1 MIVAERKPFEEIK
14 AMLAGYQ
21 HILVVGCGTCVA
33 VCLAGGEKEV
43 GILGAQLRLAAK
55 VAGERSHVDE
65 ATVERQCDR
74 EFMEPL
80 ARNIDRYDAVL
91 STACGAGVQ
100 LLAEIYDTLPVFP
113 ALNTTFIGVAEGP
126 GVWTERCRA
135 CSDCVLGLTGGICPV
150 TMCSKGLLNGPCG
163 GAVDGH
169 CEVDPERAC
178 AWGQIYER
186 LRQTGRLEELSAI
199 RPPKR
204 HNVHVQPARQV
215 HQAYQKRYFAG
226 GKEG

>member
-14 AMLAGYQ
+14 AMLEGYRR
-21 HILVVGCGTCVA
+21 ILVAGCGTCVA

-43 GILGAQLRLAAK
+43 GILGAQLRLAARL
-55 VAGERSHVDE
+55 AGNGVQVEEV
-65 ATVERQCDR
+65 TLERQCDR

-80 ARNIDRYDAVL
+80 AKSIERCDAVL

-100 LLAEIYDTLPVFP
+100 LLAELYDATPVFP

-163 GAVDGH
+163 GAVEGM
-169 CEVDPERAC
+169 CEADPERPC
-178 AWGQIYER
+178 AWGQIYQR
-186 LRQTGRLEELSAI
+186 LAATGRLAALEAI
-199 RPPKR
+199 QPPKR
-204 HNVHVQPARQV
+204 HNIRVQPAQLI
-215 HQAYQKRYFAG
+215 HLAYKRRYAAG
-226 GKEG
+226 AQEG